1 MKALVSLNQ
10 KIMWSI
16 IGVIILSLIA
26 ILIVSKAVV
35 LKGFAEL
42 EDKQVQKN
50 VKRVEKSIE
59 GELADLAKI
68 CGDWAPWDDVRDF
81 VLGKDPNFVTSD
93 MSESTIANL
102 DINFIIFTDTS
113 GKVKCIKEIDLEKVE
128 FIEPN
133 SAIVESIL
141 SNKSLLTMT
150 EPEDSKS
157 GFVMLS
163 DRIAMIAVQPISNSV
178 AEKPISGTL
187 IMGRYLNKEVLTR
200 LSEQTQLDIKLAN
213 DNKTRELKTNSSDQ
227 FVKSTVEGYLDISD
241 LTGEK
246 KITIKMVMPRSIY
259 NSGLETISY
268 FISAIFLSGSI
279 ILAMLMFLI
288 QKILLDPINKLSGK
302 YAEIDLKCNTDTKLF
317 TDRGDEIGRLA
328 RSFNSLIEMLKNK
341 LNEREAAEKSLV
353 LAKKQAEDANQ
364 AKGQFLANMSH
375 EIRTPMNAIMGFCQI
390 LNDENLTDEQR
401 EYVNII
407 HEGSKHLLQVI
418 NDILDFSKIEAGKMD
433 IELSPCSVARL
444 FGTVES
450 MMRPAAFEKALKFE
464 IRQKENLPANIL
476 SDSARLQQCLIN
488 LVNNAIKFTE
498 NGHVFVFV
506 SLEYRNNKPFI
517 RFDVEDTGI
526 GISLEK
532 QQMLFQAF
540 TQVDGSHS
548 RKYGGT
554 GLGLS
559 ITRQLAGLLG
569 GEVSAKSEEGKG
581 SVFSLVIPANVDVT
595 KEPVLEKQLNTKQ
608 RMEVKNKELEGL
620 KFSGNILV
628 AEDVK
633 TNQMLTTSLLNR
645 LGLEVTIASDGI
657 EAVEKAF
664 ANKYDL
670 IFMDIQMPNLD
681 GYEAVTI
688 LRKEGVKT
696 PIVAMTAHA
705 MKGDAE
711 KCIDAGCDDYLSKP
725 IDRFLLA
732 EKIKKYLTPE
742 VQILNTDEGSIPIP
756 METEPAQSPAEEF
769 SESNCEA
776 NQQEIVSEFDDI
788 INWERLIERFGDVA
802 LIEEILPNYLEDSK
816 AHFEKLS
823 EAMGKSDS
831 KEIKFH
837 AHAIKGA
844 GRNLSVQHLTDIAAN
859 LEHSCSEG
867 DMEKVTVLFNE
878 LKPEFEKVMSFLS
891 QPEFIE
897 NARGHFTQ
905 VQEAGK
911 CHNS

>member
-1 MKALVSLNQ
+1 MKAFVSLNQ

-26 ILIVSKAVV
+26 ILIVSKTIV

-42 EDKQVQKN
+42 EEKQIEIN
-50 VKRVEKSIE
+50 IKRTEKSIE
-59 GELADLAKI
+59 AELADLAKL
-68 CGDWAPWDDVRDF
+68 CGDWAPWDGARDF
-81 VLGKDPNFVTSD
+81 MLGKDPNFVISD
-93 MSESTIANL
+93 LSENTIANL
-102 DINFIIFTDTS
+102 NINFIIFTDKS
-113 GKVKCIKEIDLEKVE
+113 GKIYCIKEIDLEKEE
-128 FIEPN
+128 FIEPYPVM
-133 SAIVESIL
+133 VENIL
-141 SNKSLLTMT
+141 SNNLLLTMT
-150 EPEDSKS
+150 EPEDNKS
-157 GFVMLS
+157 GFIVLP
-163 DRIAMIAVQPISNSV
+163 DRIAMIAAQPISSS
-178 AEKPISGTL
+178 AAQKPISGTL
-187 IMGRYLNKEVLTR
+187 IMGRYLDERVLSA
-200 LSEQTQLDIKLAN
+200 LSEKTQLDIRLAN
-213 DNKTRELKTNSSDQ
+213 NNTDNGNNS
-227 FVKSTVEGYLDISD
+227 KSLGLLSSGAVEGYLNIPD
-241 LTGEK
+241 LTGDK
-246 KITIKMVMPRSIY
+246 KFTIKMVMPRSIY

-268 FISAIFLSGSI
+268 FISAIFLCGSI
-279 ILAMLMFLI
+279 ILTTLMFLI
-288 QKILLDPINKLSGK
+288 QKIFLGPIDKLTEK
-302 YAEIDLKCNTDTKLF
+302 YADIDLKCDTDTKLY
-317 TDRGDEIGRLA
+317 TDREDEIGRLA
-328 RSFNSLIEMLKNK
+328 KSFNRLIEMLKNK
-341 LNEREAAEKSLV
+341 LTEREMTEKSLV

-450 MMRPAAFEKALKFE
+450 MMRPAALEKALKFE
-464 IRQKENLPANIL
+464 IRQKENLPANIIT
-476 SDSARLQQCLIN
+476 DSARLQQCLIN

-498 NGHVFVFV
+498 KGHVYIFV
-506 SLEYRNNKPFI
+506 SLEERKNKPFI
-517 RFDVEDTGI
+517 RFDIEDTGI
-526 GISLEK
+526 GIPAEK
-532 QQMLFQAF
+532 HKMLFKAF

-548 RKYGGT
+548 RKYGGS

-559 ITRQLAGLLG
+559 ITRQLAELLG
-569 GEVSAKSEEGKG
+569 GGVSAKSEEGKG
-581 SVFSLVIPANVDVT
+581 SVFSLVIPAGIDVT
-595 KEPVLEKQLNTKQ
+595 KEPVLEKRLNTKQ
-608 RMEVKNKELEGL
+608 LRDAKNKELEGL

-633 TNQMLTTSLLNR
+633 TNQMLTTSLLNK

-696 PIVAMTAHA
+696 PIIAMTAHA
-705 MKGDAE
+705 MKGDAQ
-711 KCIDAGCDDYLSKP
+711 KCIDAGCNDYLSKP
-725 IDRFLLA
+725 IDRFLIA
-732 EKIKKYLTPE
+732 EKIKKYLSSE
-742 VQILNTDEGSIPIP
+742 AQILNADADSLPSP
-756 METEPAQSPAEEF
+756 VETEPAQLQTEELSKSDCDTNHQEST
-769 SESNCEA
+769 SEINE
-776 NQQEIVSEFDDI
+776 I

-802 LIEEILPNYLEDSK
+802 LIEEILPTYLADSR

-823 EAMGKSDS
+823 EAMKTNDS

-844 GRNLSVQHLTDIAAN
+844 GRNLSVQQLTDIAAN

-867 DMEKVTVLFNE
+867 DIEKVTGFFNE
-878 LKPEFEKVMSFLS
+878 LKPEFEKVMSFIS
-891 QPEFIE
+891 QPEFLQKVRE
-897 NARGHFTQ
+897 HSAQ
-905 VQEAGK
+905 MQEAGK
-911 CHNS
+911 L

>member
-10 KIMWSI
+10 KILWSI

-26 ILIVSKAVV
+26 ILIVSKTIV
-35 LKGFAEL
+35 LKGFAALEEKQVQTNLRRAEKCIESEL
-42 EDKQVQKN
+42 ED
-50 VKRVEKSIE
+50 
-59 GELADLAKI
+59 LAKL
-68 CGDWAPWDDVRDF
+68 CGDWAPWDDARDF
-81 VLGKDPNFVTSD
+81 VLGKDPNFATS
-93 MSESTIANL
+93 ELTNSTIANL
-102 DINFIIFTDTS
+102 NINFIIFTDTS
-113 GKVKCIKEIDLEKVE
+113 GKILCIKEIDLDKEE

-133 SAIVESIL
+133 FALIENIL
-141 SNKSLLTMT
+141 SNKSLLTMS
-150 EPEDSKS
+150 EPEDSNS
-157 GFVMLS
+157 GFIIFQDS
-163 DRIAMIAVQPISNSV
+163 ITMIAAQPISSNTL
-178 AEKPISGTL
+178 EKPISGTL
-187 IMGRYLNKEVLTR
+187 IMGRYFNDDVLAK
-200 LSEQTQLDIKLAN
+200 LGEKTQLDIRLASN
-213 DNKTRELKTNSSDQ
+213 DTFIDNNPISSALLI
-227 FVKSTVEGYLDISD
+227 KSTVEGYLDIHD
-241 LTGEK
+241 LLRDK
-246 KITIKMVMPRSIY
+246 KVNIKVTMPRSIY

-279 ILAMLMFLI
+279 ILATLMFLI
-288 QKILLDPINKLSGK
+288 QKILLDPINKLSEK
-302 YAEIDLKCNTDTKLF
+302 YADIDLKCNTDTKLF
-317 TDRGDEIGRLA
+317 TDREDEIGRLA
-328 RSFNSLIEMLKNK
+328 RSFNSLIEILKNK
-341 LNEREAAEKSLV
+341 LNEREIAEKSLV

-433 IELSPCSVARL
+433 IELSPCSIARL

-450 MMRPAAFEKALKFE
+450 MMRPAALEKALKFE
-464 IRQKENLPANIL
+464 ICQKENLPANIL
-476 SDSARLQQCLIN
+476 TDSARLQQCLIN

-498 NGHVFVFV
+498 KGHVLVCV
-506 SLEYRNNKPFI
+506 SLENRNNKPFI

-526 GISLEK
+526 GIPLEK
-532 QQMLFQAF
+532 QEMLFRAF

-548 RKYGGT
+548 RKYGGS

-581 SVFSLVIPANVDVT
+581 SVFSLIIPANVDVT
-595 KEPVLEKQLNTKQ
+595 KEPVMEKQLNT
-608 RMEVKNKELEGL
+608 RHLMDAKNKELEDL
-620 KFSGNILV
+620 KFSGHILV

-633 TNQMLTTSLLNR
+633 TNQMLTTSLLHK

-725 IDRFLLA
+725 IERFLLA
-732 EKIKKYLTPE
+732 EKIKKYLTPITQ
-742 VQILNTDEGSIPIP
+742 VLNTDEGSLPITK
-756 METEPAQSPAEEF
+756 ETQLAQSQAEEF
-769 SESNCEA
+769 SESNNEA
-776 NQQEIVSEFDDI
+776 NHQELNSEVNDI
-788 INWERLIERFGDVA
+788 INWERLVERFGDIA
-802 LIEEILPNYLEDSK
+802 LIEEILPTYLKDSM
-816 AHFEKLS
+816 AHFAKLT
-823 EAMGKSDS
+823 EAMEKSDS

-844 GRNLSVQHLTDIAAN
+844 GRNLSVQNLTDIAAN

-867 DMEKVTVLFNE
+867 DMGKVTVLFNE
-878 LKPEFEKVMSFLS
+878 LKPEFEKVMSFIS

-897 NARGHFTQ
+897 NARGHFARMQ
-905 VQEAGK
+905 GIG
-911 CHNS
+911 NM